1 MCACWSKERRGDCNF
16 SIFHCD
22 RVKAIKSFSLTHPT
36 LLISPFSDLLC
47 HHLPALSSNTST
59 DFSFL
64 VLNWIHVVRMN
75 LKLGQFQHLPFTFCL
90 NKRKVYDTSL
100 CLRWFV
106 SHPFQHSQW
115 KSISLFVSSGTF
127 HLHSIKL
134 RWQMCRFS
142 YTCVFCSFDRL
153 FVCLSICSPECV
165 SMSMSMSHHYACM
178 HRLSFSF
185 IYGENFVD
193 IFMFWKH
200 KIKMHLFTE
209 RTMVIKIIEH
219 TINWKHW
226 WSSV

>member
-142 YTCVFCSFDRL
+142 YTCVFL
-153 FVCLSICSPECV
+153 FIRSIVCL
-165 SMSMSMSHHYACM
+165 
-178 HRLSFSF
+178 F
-185 IYGENFVD
+185 IYMFAWVCVD
-193 IFMFWKH
+193 VDVDVTSLCLHASTELLIYLWRKFCW
-200 KIKMHLFTE
+200 HLH
-209 RTMVIKIIEH
+209 VLKA
-219 TINWKHW
+219 
-226 WSSV
+226 